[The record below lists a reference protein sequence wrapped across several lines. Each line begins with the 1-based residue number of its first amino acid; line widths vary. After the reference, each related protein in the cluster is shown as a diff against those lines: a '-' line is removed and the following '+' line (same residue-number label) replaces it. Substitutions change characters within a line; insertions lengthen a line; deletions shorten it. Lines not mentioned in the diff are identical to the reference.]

1 MVSKVGQAKIAH
13 QNTSATLGF
22 TYRSAPWGAQY
33 MFDFF
38 GLGRSKSDAGTQ
50 TAQSTPVPRTGL
62 PSATQ
67 REMVRLTLH
76 NVLKRHGIPVHWISG
91 EIAPVYIPQHGESLL
106 LQLVVLKWHDA
117 LMLYAPALQQE
128 LLDGLKRFDPSADA
142 SKYLFA
148 WGFAPQCGCPHA
160 TLPEPAF
167 WSAATIAVTATLTS
181 TPLEPAPTLESP
193 KAKPK
198 FDLPPT
204 AADRK
209 GDSDSGFASTQIN
222 DFQ

>member
-1 MVSKVGQAKIAH
+1 
-13 QNTSATLGF
+13 
-22 TYRSAPWGAQY
+22 

-38 GLGRSKSDAGTQ
+38 GLGRSKSDASTQ
-50 TAQSTPVPRTGL
+50 TAQSTPVPRTSPL
-62 PSATQ
+62 SATQ

-76 NVLKRHGIPVHWISG
+76 NVLKRHGIPSHWISG
-91 EIAPVYIPQHGESLL
+91 EITPIHIPQHGESLL

-128 LLDGLKRFDPSADA
+128 LLDGIKRFDPHADA
-142 SKYLFA
+142 SKYLFT
-148 WGFAPQCGCPHA
+148 WGFAPHCGCPHA

-167 WSAATIAVTATLTS
+167 WSADRAANPELQAISASTAATIAATATTR
-181 TPLEPAPTLESP
+181 EPAPAPESP
-193 KAKPK
+193 QIKPK

-209 GDSDSGFASTQIN
+209 DDADSGFAATQIN
-222 DFQ
+222 DYQ